1 MSMLT
6 IQSEDTTPRIAGAK
20 KLAAV
25 EEAISWPKGV
35 DLEHTIPSVLFETD
49 SFTVQL
55 AKPGKETAP
64 DFLARYKDGNYGP
77 NPNDMRPE
85 IRHNRNMVKGL
96 ASFTE
101 IFEEL
106 QRLHLVSTEGI
117 TLIACLL
124 ARSAYM
130 LDHVEISPGIWRY
143 RPPVETI
150 EKLSRLIPSA
160 EGVPVEVFLH
170 FLDALA
176 LNEDV
181 KYHTLGYDI
190 KTGPG
195 RRNNLLTCVH
205 VIAVML
211 GLASIAK
218 FAGAFASI
226 PRGISP
232 LAFKTMLEIFPE
244 LAKQ

>member
-1 MSMLT
+1 MDSLV
-6 IQSEDTTPRIAGAK
+6 INDDAVKPKVAGAK
-20 KLAAV
+20 KIAAV
-25 EEAISWPKGV
+25 NEAISWPKGP
-35 DLEHTIPSVLFETD
+35 DIDHKIPTIVFEKD
-49 SFTVQL
+49 VYTVQL
-55 AKPGKETAP
+55 NKPGKEAAP
-64 DFLARYKDGNYGP
+64 DYIASRYKNGDFGS

-85 IRHNRNMVKGL
+85 ILQNGEMVKGL

-117 TLIACLL
+117 RLLACLL

-130 LDHVEISPGIWRY
+130 LDHVEKSPGVWRY
-143 RPPVETI
+143 EPPADVM
-150 EKLSRLIPSA
+150 EKISLLIPSA

-170 FLDALA
+170 YLDALA

-181 KYHTLGYDI
+181 KYLTVGYDI
-190 KTGPG
+190 KTGTG

-211 GLASIAK
+211 GLASIAR
-218 FAGAFASI
+218 FAGTFASI

-232 LAFKTMLEIFPE
+232 IAYKTMLEIFPE
-244 LAKQ
+244 LG

>member
-1 MSMLT
+1 L
-6 IQSEDTTPRIAGAK
+6 
-20 KLAAV
+20 
-25 EEAISWPKGV
+25 
-35 DLEHTIPSVLFETD
+35 LFD
-49 SFTVQL
+49 KNGYIVQL
-55 AKPGKETAP
+55 SKPGKEAASEYMG
-64 DFLARYKDGNYGP
+64 ARYKDGHFGN

-85 IRHNRNMVKGL
+85 IIKGDEMVKGL

-117 TLIACLL
+117 KLIACLL

-130 LDHVEISPGIWRY
+130 LDHIVDSPGVWRY
-143 RPPVETI
+143 SPPPNIVEKI
-150 EKLSRLIPSA
+150 ARLIPDA

-170 FLDALA
+170 YLDALA

-181 KYHTLGYDI
+181 KYLTLGYDI

-218 FAGAFASI
+218 FAGSFSSI

-232 LAFKTMLEIFPE
+232 IAYKTMLEIFPVLLE
-244 LAKQ
+244 AN